1 MRVRWT
7 LPALSHLDEIQDFVA
22 LDSPA
27 AAHRLINDLM
37 DRAELLLSEN
47 PLIGRRGRVQGTRE
61 LVIARTSYIVVYR
74 VSDPQVEILAVMHGA
89 QEWPEGFG

>member
-37 DRAELLLSEN
+37 DRAELLLSQKTRSSESAVVFREREN
-47 PLIGRRGRVQGTRE
+47 
-61 LVIARTSYIVVYR
+61 
-74 VSDPQVEILAVMHGA
+74 
-89 QEWPEGFG
+89 W